1 MSEVRPIKTE
11 IIGVNQNELVI
22 VHEKLNMAKDYLK
35 KISKCEG
42 QAWVRLDESVKMT
55 VQFYAKEGLEQIGRI
70 KD

>member
-1 MSEVRPIKTE
+1 MKESHLKEIKE
-11 IIGVNQNELVI
+11 MEAFFDLELT
-22 VHEKLNMAKDYLK
+22 HEKLNMAKDYLK